1 MNMLKLMEVDE
12 KERLFLHTSFGRNL
26 IIMVLQKYK
35 YRILHTLYIKA
46 INISFFIFKNNFQK
60 KIVKESI
67 LLK

>member
-1 MNMLKLMEVDE
+1 MLKLMEVDE

-26 IIMVLQKYK
+26 IIIVLQKYK
-35 YRILHTLYIKA
+35 YKILHTLYIKA

-60 KIVKESI
+60 TFKESI

>member
-26 IIMVLQKYK
+26 IIIVLQKYK

-60 KIVKESI
+60 TFKESI

>member
-26 IIMVLQKYK
+26 IIIVLQKYK

-46 INISFFIFKNNFQK
+46 INISFFIFKNNFK
-60 KIVKESI
+60 KKFKESI

>member
-1 MNMLKLMEVDE
+1 MLKLMEVDE

-26 IIMVLQKYK
+26 IVLQKYK

>member
-26 IIMVLQKYK
+26 IIIVLQKYK
-35 YRILHTLYIKA
+35 YKILHTLYIKA
-46 INISFFIFKNNFQK
+46 INISFFIFKNNFK
-60 KIVKESI
+60 KKFKESI

>member
-26 IIMVLQKYK
+26 IIIVLQKYK

-46 INISFFIFKNNFQK
+46 INISFFIFKNNLK
-60 KIVKESI
+60 KKFKESI

>member
-1 MNMLKLMEVDE
+1 MLKLMEVDE

-26 IIMVLQKYK
+26 IIIVLQKYK

-46 INISFFIFKNNFQK
+46 INISFFIFKNNFK
-60 KIVKESI
+60 KKFKESI

>member
-26 IIMVLQKYK
+26 IIIVLQKYK
-35 YRILHTLYIKA
+35 YKILHTLYIKA

-60 KIVKESI
+60 TFKESI

>member
-1 MNMLKLMEVDE
+1 MLKLMEVDE

-26 IIMVLQKYK
+26 IVLQKYK

-60 KIVKESI
+60 TFKESI

>member
-1 MNMLKLMEVDE
+1 MNMLKLMKVDE

-26 IIMVLQKYK
+26 IIIVLQKYK

-60 KIVKESI
+60 KFKESI